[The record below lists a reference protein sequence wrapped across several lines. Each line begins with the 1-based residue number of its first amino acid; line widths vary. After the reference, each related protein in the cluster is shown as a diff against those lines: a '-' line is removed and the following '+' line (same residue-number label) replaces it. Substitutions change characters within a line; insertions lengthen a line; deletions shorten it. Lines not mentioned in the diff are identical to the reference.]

1 MVFCLTKICRMN
13 NRIFILLTSLC
24 LIFSKTSSQ
33 DTVGLANDHISLK
46 GQLSAYIHFN
56 PKNNLPWWSGGRY
69 IPQVNYEHRLRDR
82 RMIDLEA
89 SANLYGNMG
98 IRPFDSTGF
107 NGDIKPYRFWLRY
120 SAPQFELRAGL
131 QKINFGSASI
141 LRPLMWFDRIDPR
154 DPLKL
159 TDGVWGVLAR
169 YYFLNNANIWL
180 WGLYG
185 NDNLKGW
192 ESFHTENK
200 IPEFGGRFQ
209 APLPKGEAGFSF
221 HHRTA
226 DCSSLSDSTT
236 LIGKVPENRFG
247 FDAKFDVVVGCWV
260 EASWS
265 KYSEELGIFT
275 NQEII
280 NLGIDYTFGIG
291 NGLTIAYEQLLAS
304 FDENPFEFKN
314 SVNFSLLN
322 MSYPIGMFD
331 NLSAIIYYDWTNKR
345 MYNFMNWQRQFNK
358 FTIYV
363 MGYINPK
370 EYNIP
375 TQRPD
380 EILYAGSG
388 IQLMFVFNH

>member
-1 MVFCLTKICRMN
+1 MRAFLLIL
-13 NRIFILLTSLC
+13 ILLLTAS
-24 LIFSKTSSQ
+24 ISEGNSQ
-33 DTVGLANDHISLK
+33 DAVKIK
-46 GQLSAYIHFN
+46 GQFSTYTHVNLN
-56 PKNNLPWWSGGRY
+56 NNLPWWNGGRY
-69 IPQVNYEHRLRDR
+69 IPQINYEHGLGKR
-82 RMIDLEA
+82 RMIDFEA
-89 SANLYGNMG
+89 SVNLYGNMG
-98 IRPFDSTGF
+98 IRPFDSAGF
-107 NGDIKPYRFWLRY
+107 NGDIKPYRLWVRY
-120 SAPQFELRAGL
+120 STPQFEFRAGL

-159 TDGVWGVLAR
+159 TDGVWSVLAR
-169 YYFLNNANIWL
+169 YYFLNNANIWI

-185 NDNLKGW
+185 NENLKGW
-192 ESFHTENK
+192 ESFRSDKK

-209 APLPKGEAGFSF
+209 TPVPKGEAGFSF
-221 HHRTA
+221 HHRTT

-236 LIGKVPENRFG
+236 FIGKVPENRFG
-247 FDAKFDVVVGCWV
+247 FDAKFDVVVGCWI

-265 KYSEELGIFT
+265 KYNEDIGIFS

-280 NLGIDYTFGIG
+280 NFGIDYTFGTG

-314 SVNFSLLN
+314 SVNFSLLSL
-322 MSYPIGMFD
+322 SYPISMFD
-331 NLSAIIYYDWTNKR
+331 NISAIIYYDWTNNS
-345 MYNFMNWQRQFNK
+345 MYNFLNWQRQFDK
-358 FTIYV
+358 FTLYI
-363 MGYINPK
+363 MGYSNPK

-388 IQLMFVFNH
+388 LQFMFVFNH

>member
-1 MVFCLTKICRMN
+1 MRAFLLIL
-13 NRIFILLTSLC
+13 ILLLTAS
-24 LIFSKTSSQ
+24 ISEGNSQ
-33 DTVGLANDHISLK
+33 DAVKIK
-46 GQLSAYIHFN
+46 GQFSTYTHVNLN
-56 PKNNLPWWSGGRY
+56 NNLPWWNGGRY
-69 IPQVNYEHRLRDR
+69 IPQINYEHGLGKR
-82 RMIDLEA
+82 RMIDFEA
-89 SANLYGNMG
+89 SVNLYGNMG
-98 IRPFDSTGF
+98 IRPFDSAGF
-107 NGDIKPYRFWLRY
+107 NGDIKPYRLWVRY
-120 SAPQFELRAGL
+120 STPQFEFRAGL

-159 TDGVWGVLAR
+159 TDGVWSVLAR
-169 YYFLNNANIWL
+169 YYFLNNVNMWI

-185 NDNLKGW
+185 NENLKGW
-192 ESFHTENK
+192 ESFRSDKK

-209 APLPKGEAGFSF
+209 TPVPKGEAGFSF
-221 HHRTA
+221 HHRTT

-247 FDAKFDVVVGCWV
+247 FDAKFDVVVGCWI

-265 KYSEELGIFT
+265 KYNEDIGIFS

-280 NLGIDYTFGIG
+280 NFGIDYTFGTG

-304 FDENPFEFKN
+304 FDKNPFEFKN
-314 SVNFSLLN
+314 SVNFSLLSL
-322 MSYPIGMFD
+322 SYPISMFD
-331 NLSAIIYYDWTNKR
+331 NISAIIYYDWTNNR
-345 MYNFMNWQRQFNK
+345 MYNFLNWQRQFDK
-358 FTIYV
+358 FTLYI
-363 MGYINPK
+363 MGYSNPK

-388 IQLMFVFNH
+388 LQLMFVFNH